1 MFYLVT
7 KYILLAVWRGLVYG
21 IGNQDTRCSPTKTH
35 VNLFLCQCVF
45 FTELVAARPRPC
57 WWSQGKTEHKQS
69 LFFRRVPMYPADMAD
84 NEEEELPTEAVVA
97 EVKPQCRSTRVQIQT
112 ERQVFEENM
121 EKTKQNQKC
130 ETNRLFRI
138 YFICL
143 GICTVR

>member
-1 MFYLVT
+1 
-7 KYILLAVWRGLVYG
+7 
-21 IGNQDTRCSPTKTH
+21 
-35 VNLFLCQCVF
+35 
-45 FTELVAARPRPC
+45 
-57 WWSQGKTEHKQS
+57 
-69 LFFRRVPMYPADMAD
+69 MYPADMAD